1 MAKYKLTNKAIE
13 DLTNI
18 WNYTFDIWSENQADV
33 YYHMLLENCNEVACN
48 PELGKKYSWISESLF
63 GFKAGRHIIF
73 YRRMKE
79 NEIEI
84 TRILHEQMDL
94 STRIIENNSSNS

>member
-1 MAKYKLTNKAIE
+1 MAKYKFTNKAVQDI
-13 DLTNI
+13 TNI
-18 WNYTFDIWSENQADV
+18 WNYTLNKWSENQADK
-33 YYHMLLENCNEVACN
+33 YYLKLITNCKDIAEN
-48 PELGKKYSWISESLF
+48 PDLGKTYFGIAEKLF

-73 YRRMKE
+73 YRFLEK

-94 STRIIENNSSNS
+94 KNRIKEK